1 MFGVVLAGLLV
12 VGPAAGISAAD
23 DLGCTLPVKNLP
35 VEVDPTA
42 VVDLAPVLDP
52 VVTDLAGPS
61 SCGSA
66 IPTPSASTPHTTTS
80 TDVPAGLDSP
90 VGGLSGVL
98 PVWLYRFDGVP
109 AAGTVALRDYDGIPF
124 AAPGVFAPAPAAR
137 YGGVP
142 GSVPVASIDSTGTDS
157 TGTDDYRT
165 AGSAATLGPGGA
177 VGAVGLPLLVA
188 VLALSGVAAALVR
201 TWALRRMPD

>member
-1 MFGVVLAGLLV
+1 MFGVVLAGLLA

-23 DLGCTLPVKNLP
+23 DLGCTLPVPRLT
-35 VEVDPTA
+35 PTA

-52 VVTDLAGPS
+52 VTGAVSDLVGS
-61 SCGSA
+61 SPCGSTT
-66 IPTPSASTPHTTTS
+66 PTPGTSTPHATASTPAVE
-80 TDVPAGLDSP
+80 VPAGLDEP

-109 AAGTVALRDYDGIPF
+109 AAGTIALRDYDGIPV
-124 AAPGVFAPAPAAR
+124 AAPGLFAPAPAAR

-142 GSVPVASIDSTGTDS
+142 GSVPVASVDSADTD
-157 TGTDDYRT
+157 GYRT

-188 VLALSGVAAALVR
+188 VLALSGVATALVR
-201 TWALRRMPD
+201 TWALRRLPD